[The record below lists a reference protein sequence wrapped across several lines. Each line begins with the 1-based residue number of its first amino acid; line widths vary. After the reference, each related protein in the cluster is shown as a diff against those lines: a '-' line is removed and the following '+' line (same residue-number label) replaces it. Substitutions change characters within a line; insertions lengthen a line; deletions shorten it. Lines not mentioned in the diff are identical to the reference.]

1 MPAALAGLNI
11 LVTRPEHQAQA
22 LCQLLEQHGAQP
34 LLFPL
39 IDIRPLSQPDR
50 PERDHYDVVIFV
62 SNNAVLLGI
71 PLIKP
76 LLTSAKIATVGE
88 GTARVLQQQGYPVD
102 ILPEEQFDSEGL
114 LAHPA
119 LQNVNGLSVLIVR
132 GEGGRPL
139 LGETLQQRGAQVDYL
154 AAYQRCLPEV
164 DQHNLLFEALQNNR
178 LDIIL
183 ISSGEALQNLLS
195 LTGKAQLDKLLD
207 IQLAVTHP
215 RQAEK
220 AKALGFKKTP
230 IISQQPG
237 DQSLID
243 ALIQWRNP

>member
-1 MPAALAGLNI
+1 
-11 LVTRPEHQAQA
+11 
-22 LCQLLEQHGAQP
+22 
-34 LLFPL
+34 
-39 IDIRPLSQPDR
+39 
-50 PERDHYDVVIFV
+50 
-62 SNNAVLLGI
+62 
-71 PLIKP
+71 
-76 LLTSAKIATVGE
+76 
-88 GTARVLQQQGYPVD
+88 VLQQQGYPVD